1 MKNKYVLLSL
11 IYFLFLLPSN
21 IEAQIWSSETV
32 YSPTTSST
40 SILNNAA
47 TRIGYH
53 LNNWSTYYMQYN
65 DSSYFCS
72 FHDVSLMSTLSPTY
86 KIPMPQDIL
95 ITYFGRARGYQGF
108 VGSYKDTGMYGRT
121 LGYNSTS
128 YDNLIQ
134 IFRLSAVDCLQR
146 FAARVTPL
154 GDNWGNTKMLA
165 VAEKARASNFPNQSF
180 LVELYTDNP
189 PYGPYF
195 YAPLYYDHEVGEQE
209 VADDVIIVDK
219 YAVFATRDSRHNH
232 AYVNLRIADTH
243 HVLLGTDID
252 NQWQFHL
259 LPHENVKGQIRLCY
273 LEKDFFVM
281 AYIVYD
287 RARESH
293 YLRVNKIVLSD
304 FLSGNNTIET
314 HERPLERGNY
324 TLVDIIYDPVVQT
337 MVILLNVDNRSELYQ
352 FNPFFSVGSLA
363 FKLDYPHGNLYSLDT
378 IRENAFTSPI
388 SMYVAAGGDRFFCQD
403 ISYGFAPTSSCLYF
417 RLVDFPEINRP
428 GIIRIYDPIECFT
441 DNKAYVPYEKKAKY
455 FEGLKSCVLQQNK
468 NDIEDLK

>member
-209 VADDVIIVDK
+209 VADDIIIVDN
-219 YAVFATRDSRHNH
+219 YAIFATRDSRHNH

-243 HVLLGTDID
+243 NVLLSSDID
-252 NQWQFHL
+252 YQWQFQL
-259 LPHENVKGQIRLCY
+259 RPYESVKSQIRLCP
-273 LEKDFFVM
+273 LEKDVFIM
-281 AYIVYD
+281 AYIVHD
-287 RARESH
+287 SERESL
-293 YLRVNKIVLSD
+293 YLRVHKIILLD

-314 HERPLERGNY
+314 HERLLGGRNYSLE
-324 TLVDIIYDPVVQT
+324 DIIYDPVVKT
-337 MVILLNVDNRSELYQ
+337 MVILLNANERSELYQ
-352 FNPFFSVGSLA
+352 INPYFPAGPSA
-363 FKLDYPHGNLYSLDT
+363 FRLDYPYGNLYSLDT

-403 ISYGFAPTSSCLYF
+403 ISYGFAPTISCLNF
-417 RLVDFPEINRP
+417 EEIEFPKRISPEIT
-428 GIIRIYDPIECFT
+428 RIYDPIECFT